1 MMLWCP
7 STIHNMPYYC
17 LYALVTTSNYVLH
30 CIIIFVLYCISLLS
44 AFMFNVGCLSHVSF
58 IVCFR
63 IYFDRWF
70 SVAPCFLLYFLSICL
85 DYFHL
90 CVVCLLFLA
99 PIQPSVFIQHINSL
113 VRMYLLCSC
122 KCSQSAALCCYS
134 PLCFW
139 MKSPPPQQFPTVDIH
154 FRSTAAQESEKRIMI
169 HLNI

>member
-7 STIHNMPYYC
+7 SSIYPPTIHNMPYYC

-44 AFMFNVGCLSHVSF
+44 AF
-58 IVCFR
+58 
-63 IYFDRWF
+63 F

-99 PIQPSVFIQHINSL
+99 PIQPSVFIQHINSH

-134 PLCFW
+134 HLCFW
-139 MKSPPPQQFPTVDIH
+139 MKSSPPFQVCYCGHAFQIH
-154 FRSTAAQESEKRIMI
+154 SCSRIRKAYCDTLKHI
-169 HLNI
+169 KLHNCFYFVQSL